1 MTSGIRKAT
10 WLELFFDLIFVVA
23 VAKAAHTLGRVH
35 HGHIEAVYYLKYVLI
50 VVPLWWAWT
59 GQTLFANRYDRD
71 DVVQRLLTLT
81 QMACAISLSVFI
93 DPNFDPNYVGFLL
106 SYAAFRGLLVLMYWR
121 ATVLLPE
128 KGEVALYLAKVFTGG
143 ILISLTSL
151 AFGGVW
157 KYVVLYI
164 GIAFDITM
172 PLVGR
177 RHLEALPVEP
187 HHLPERYGLL
197 TIILLGESI
206 VSLVFT
212 FEESAWSG
220 AVIAAGLSGFALA
233 AAIWWVYFENL
244 EGYIYG
250 RRMETG
256 QATIYLHLFIYIGLG
271 GIANVIRFA
280 IVPQLTLYDY
290 KLLAGSSVVCFMLA
304 LQLLHLAYCPQEVR
318 WALLINAGIFYALV
332 VVVLLLAPTALT
344 VMLGLSAA
352 FALYAV
358 ADAIKRVSRASER
371 A

>member
-1 MTSGIRKAT
+1 
-10 WLELFFDLIFVVA
+10 
-23 VAKAAHTLGRVH
+23 
-35 HGHIEAVYYLKYVLI
+35 
-50 VVPLWWAWT
+50 
-59 GQTLFANRYDRD
+59 
-71 DVVQRLLTLT
+71 
-81 QMACAISLSVFI
+81 
-93 DPNFDPNYVGFLL
+93 
-106 SYAAFRGLLVLMYWR
+106 
-121 ATVLLPE
+121 
-128 KGEVALYLAKVFTGG
+128 
-143 ILISLTSL
+143 
-151 AFGGVW
+151 
-157 KYVVLYI
+157 
-164 GIAFDITM
+164 
-172 PLVGR
+172 
-177 RHLEALPVEP
+177 
-187 HHLPERYGLL
+187 
-197 TIILLGESI
+197 LLGESI

-250 RRMETG
+250 RRLETG

-358 ADAIKRVSRASER
+358 ADAMKRVSRAPER